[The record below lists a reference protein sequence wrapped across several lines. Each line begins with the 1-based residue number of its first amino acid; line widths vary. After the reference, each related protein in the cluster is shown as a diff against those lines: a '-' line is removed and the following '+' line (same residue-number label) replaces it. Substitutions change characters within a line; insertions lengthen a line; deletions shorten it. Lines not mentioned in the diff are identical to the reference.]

1 MDGLLYLGVA
11 ALGVGLIVLGAAL
24 GLGQIGAQALDGISR
39 QPSNKSSLFAYALVF
54 MGMLEAVSLFGL
66 VIIFVKIN

>member
-24 GLGQIGAQALDGISR
+24 GLGKIGAEALSGITR
-39 QPSNKSSLFAYALVF
+39 QPSSKSSLFAYALVF

-66 VIIFVKIN
+66 VIIFVKVN